1 MKDPYTRMGELEIYK
16 EFYKKIKA
24 MARDSGRTNVIM
36 ISEID
41 EVIIDTGNKIFED
54 EKNGK

>member
-1 MKDPYTRMGELEIYK
+1 MGQLEIYK
-16 EFYKKIKA
+16 DFYEKIRA

-41 EVIIDTGNKIFED
+41 EVIIDTGNKIFEEED
-54 EKNGK
+54 NGNQ

>member
-1 MKDPYTRMGELEIYK
+1 MKNKKQLKIYK
-16 EFYKKIKA
+16 DFYDKIKA

-41 EVIIDTGNKIFED
+41 EELVATGNKIFE
-54 EKNGK
+54 EEE